1 MKYGI
6 LEEKDLAESDR
17 AILKDG
23 RRWGRDWLA
32 GFLSSLNEEEDRK
45 VSGREFTLLQTGSDD
60 DNLADFVFA
69 VGNRICAV
77 LFDVYFVEGM
87 GFDNVHFLTFERRMR
102 LIEAAMEHGFYPMIV
117 NVRWKF
123 DAKQGHYTFETTE
136 HWMTDIVSGEST
148 FPEGGLTDEKK
159 PILNWEAHIRAVIA
173 AADELKNRGYDI
185 HWMAYDLGRKP
196 DLWVKDLVGRVAW
209 VLVSYHTLAAEGKP
223 DYSYFD
229 YKDTNFVDKNGIGI
243 DVALY
248 NEDDEREDQVFRGPD
263 VKAKIIAVKELYS
276 PNSRPDSK
284 KEKTAMLIEKM
295 KKQLEGLEDGL
306 EKSVLEKKIKFF
318 QKMSEKAN

>member
-45 VSGREFTLLQTGSDD
+45 NSGREFTLLQTGSGE

-123 DAKQGHYTFETTE
+123 DAKQGRNTFETTE
-136 HWMTDIVSGEST
+136 NWMTDIVSGESV
-148 FPEGGLTDEKK
+148 FPEGGLSDEKR
-159 PILNWEAHIRAVIA
+159 PMLNWEAHIRAVIA

-229 YKDTNFVDKNGIGI
+229 YKDANFVDKNGIGI

-295 KKQLEGLEDGL
+295 KKQLEDLEDGL

>member
-6 LEEKDLAESDR
+6 LEEKDLAESHR
-17 AILKDG
+17 KILKDG
-23 RRWGRDWLA
+23 REWGQKWLT
-32 GFLSSLNEEEDRK
+32 GFFQSLNKDPTRK
-45 VSGREFTLLQTGSDD
+45 EKGLHCELFQTCSCE

-102 LIEAAMEHGFYPMIV
+102 LIEASMEHGFYPMIV

-123 DAKQGHYTFETTE
+123 DAKQGRNTFETTE
-136 HWMTDIVSGEST
+136 NWMTDIVSGESA
-148 FPEGGLTDEKK
+148 FPEGGLTDEKR
-159 PILNWEAHIRAVIA
+159 PMLNWEAHIRAVIA

-263 VKAKIIAVKELYS
+263 VKAEIIAVKELYS
-276 PNSRPDSK
+276 PTSK
-284 KEKTAMLIEKM
+284 KEKTVMLIEKM
-295 KKQLEGLEDGL
+295 EAKQADMPDCP
-306 EKSVLEKKIKFF
+306 EKRVLEKKIKFF
-318 QKMSEKAN
+318 KLMCEKTN